1 MLFSKA
7 IPQVRGQSCGSIIG
21 PSTAVAMS
29 PIPFVAQMTSGNY
42 TFILVNFG
50 DGTAVS
56 QNNLTGLTANISHTY
71 TTFGSYIVS
80 ATARNSYGNCSL
92 TQNQSLVIV
101 EEIKNLMVTIPFP
114 ALATLPSNF
123 SLTVSNGSDVSYFL
137 RFGDGSN
144 STVNATQRSAKLQP
158 TYFSHVYKDP
168 LQHTSN
174 ISIIAFNSVS
184 GLYYDNCTV
193 QIMASFQNLSLTGN
207 SSVVWPTFPVG
218 SWQLAVGQNQPP
230 LENIVCIWTFSDVQA
245 AVTVP
250 VSMLDANNQINA
262 TVTYQRKDV
271 GMKWVSVNCS
281 NWASSIALNMTVEVI
296 LDKITLGSLTYDG
309 PVFWNTT
316 VTFVLNITRFG
327 TGACFLWDMG
337 DKSRPIIQMGDNCTV
352 NTWAPNP
359 IYRHIT
365 PWSQLINLTY
375 WYATDGVYTV
385 TVTGF
390 NIANNDTKTLNAT
403 LMPWPCQKPIVT
415 LANKTCLS
423 QSTPCAAQI
432 ASGFEMYPAINISC
446 MKNELT
452 TLKWEVF
459 NSANVLVNTTINTN
473 TYRSPPYQFPS
484 GTYNV
489 RLTVSM
495 YNHYFNIS
503 SLFSTIDSYITIVSS
518 PLKAGISGGPY
529 LTYPYNKSLLI
540 NASSLTYDPDVF
552 NVLDISGMTFRW
564 YCEQTSETGPTIMQF
579 VFYSGS
585 YSVYFSFRLGPRM
598 VFNLAALTYYL
609 DTSYMKPFTN
619 YTLRLVAF
627 KDIRYVSYDLA
638 LYITHA
644 EPPVISL
651 GLVNVRLHHYI
662 PTRNLRSSNTLLLS
676 PTRQKLI
683 LACMLSILP
692 HQTSGHNYQ
701 LMLSTHVPWHL
712 LKLTLKLIIFS
723 LHLDWSRDRAPQISL
738 ATLRLV
744 RAIVNCHFYFHFHL
758 YFSTKRYLNDVLNHL
773 N

>member
-1 MLFSKA
+1 M
-7 IPQVRGQSCGSIIG
+7 PQVGGQSCGSIVG
-21 PSTAVAMS
+21 PSTAVVKS
-29 PIPFVAQMTSGNY
+29 PISFVAQTTSGNY
-42 TFILVNFG
+42 TFISVNFG

-56 QNNLTGLTANISHTY
+56 QANQTGLTASISHTY
-71 TTFGSYIVS
+71 MTFGSFAVS
-80 ATARNSYGNCSL
+80 ATAKNSYGNCSL
-92 TQNQSLVIV
+92 TQNQSLVAL
-101 EEIKNLMVTIPFP
+101 EEIKNFMVMIPNP

-123 SLTVSNGSDVSYFL
+123 SLAVSNGSDVSYFL

-144 STVNATQRSAKLQP
+144 STVNASQRSAKLQP
-158 TYFSHVYKDP
+158 TNLSHVYNDP
-168 LQHTSN
+168 LQHAFIVS
-174 ISIIAFNSVS
+174 ISVFNAAR
-184 GLYYDNCTV
+184 GLYYDNCSV
-193 QIMASFQNLSLTGN
+193 PIMASFLNLSLTGN

-218 SWQLAVGQNQPP
+218 TWQLAVGQNQPP
-230 LENIVCIWTFSDVQA
+230 LENIVCTWKFSDAKA

-281 NWASSIALNMTVEVI
+281 NRVSSMTVNMTVEVI

-337 DKSRPIIQMGDNCTV
+337 DNSRPIIQMGDNCTV
-352 NTWAPNP
+352 NTWAPTP
-359 IYRHIT
+359 IYKPIT
-365 PWSQLINLTY
+365 PRSQLINLTY

-385 TVTGF
+385 MVTGF

-403 LMPWPCQKPIVT
+403 LMPWPCQKPNVT
-415 LANKTCLS
+415 LANQTCLS
-423 QSTPCAAQI
+423 QSTPCRTQI

-473 TYRSPPYQFPS
+473 TYRSPPYQFPF

-503 SLFSTIDSYITIVSS
+503 SLFSTIDSYITIVST

-540 NASSLTYDPDVF
+540 NASALTYDPDVF
-552 NVLDISGMTFRW
+552 NVLNISGMTFQW
-564 YCEQTSETGPTIMQF
+564 FCKQNNETWPTIMPTIQF
-579 VFYSGS
+579 KMYNGS
-585 YSVYFSFRLGPRM
+585 WDGCFGGGPGM
-598 VFNLAALTYYL
+598 MFNFTAPIYYL

-627 KDIRYVSYDLA
+627 KDIRTVSYDLA
-638 LYITHA
+638 LYITNA
-644 EPPVISL
+644 EPPVISI
-651 GLVNVRLHHYI
+651 GLVHTYM
-662 PTRNLRSSNTLLLS
+662 S
-676 PTRQKLI
+676 
-683 LACMLSILP
+683 A
-692 HQTSGHNYQ
+692 Y
-701 LMLSTHVPWHL
+701 
-712 LKLTLKLIIFS
+712 
-723 LHLDWSRDRAPQISL
+723 
-738 ATLRLV
+738 
-744 RAIVNCHFYFHFHL
+744 
-758 YFSTKRYLNDVLNHL
+758 YFST
-773 N
+773 